1 MSAAFRRPRAE
12 APPVRISTG
21 WVTDSHPL
29 IWLMGIALCALAAF
43 LYRGRNASVV
53 LDCTAAGCSIQD
65 SDGGDRTWLPRD
77 GHYQFALMKSE
88 TANMDHGYTSTYYVR
103 VTGTKEATLY
113 ADANSEESAK
123 DLYDSLTDTFSASGG
138 RADVHRAYPVAR
150 EDRGLTVLR
159 RASLTPSVAHICGGR
174 GAPHGGP
181 GSWLATK
188 KGLLITRGLL
198 SSTPS
203 GARST
208 VGA

>member
-1 MSAAFRRPRAE
+1 
-12 APPVRISTG
+12 
-21 WVTDSHPL
+21 
-29 IWLMGIALCALAAF
+29 
-43 LYRGRNASVV
+43 
-53 LDCTAAGCSIQD
+53 
-65 SDGGDRTWLPRD
+65 
-77 GHYQFALMKSE
+77 MKSE

-113 ADANSEESAK
+113 ADANSQESAK

-138 RADVHRAYPVAR
+138 RADVHRAYPVAADVGAR

-159 RASLTPSVAHICGGR
+159 RASPTPSVAHICGGR

-181 GSWLATK
+181 GSWLATR

-198 SSTPS
+198 CSTPS